1 MMLSD
6 MPMDAYSATTNF
18 MTEMAEASL
27 QVSGDSMEQATLL
40 LVEAQREGRRV
51 YIVGNGGSASSAS
64 HFACDLSKTARVA
77 GEPTIRAF
85 SLSDNIALLTAF
97 ANDIDYVRVFDEQV
111 RSLVERGD
119 IVIAITAS
127 GKSPNI
133 VAAMVAAREVGAHTI
148 ALTGFDGGPV
158 RDMADIAIHVPIRDY
173 GLVESLHVG
182 VIHAIT
188 RAIRGQVESR
198 QLAAAGTASLLAR

>member
-1 MMLSD
+1 MLSD
-6 MPMDAYSATTNF
+6 MPVDAFTATTNF

-27 QVSGDSMEQATLL
+27 QVSGDAMEQAALL
-40 LVEAQREGRRV
+40 LVDVQRSGRRV
-51 YIVGNGGSASSAS
+51 YVVGNGGSASSAT
-64 HFACDLSKTARVA
+64 HFACDLSKTARVPGTA
-77 GEPTIRAF
+77 PIRAF

-111 RSLVERGD
+111 RGMVEPGD
-119 IVIAITAS
+119 VVIAITAS

-133 VAAMVAAREVGAHTI
+133 VAAMVAAHEVGALTI

-158 RDMADIAIHVPIRDY
+158 RDMADISIHVPVHDY

-188 RAIRGQVESR
+188 LAVRRQVESEA
-198 QLAAAGTASLLAR
+198 QMMAVSSVPMVAR